1 MIIRPFTLLLPEL
14 TQAAI
19 TKMKD
24 SFNRFIFH
32 HSYSQQIQG
41 QGSSSSRVWWRTA
54 SWFVDFCF
62 LTTDSYGWE
71 CAVVFFILLH
81 LEDILYMAISPPES
95 FHKISPC
102 NTISSEASALAF
114 ELEAD
119 ENIWRIAN
127 TKTADMSE
135 KTVGCRPH
143 GGGTRHRVP
152 DTHSPDNH
160 TVILHNSLKKTPFLI
175 IIITWI
181 SKWMII

>member
-1 MIIRPFTLLLPEL
+1 M
-14 TQAAI
+14 
-19 TKMKD
+19 
-24 SFNRFIFH
+24 
-32 HSYSQQIQG
+32 
-41 QGSSSSRVWWRTA
+41 
-54 SWFVDFCF
+54 
-62 LTTDSYGWE
+62 
-71 CAVVFFILLH
+71 VFFFLLH

-102 NTISSEASALAF
+102 NTILSEASALAF

-160 TVILHNSLKKTPFLI
+160 TVILHNSLKKNPFSNYYNNMNFKMNDYLKTYSEQCHCFGI
-175 IIITWI
+175 INDEN
-181 SKWMII
+181 